1 MTSSAPRPDAVR
13 IAVFA
18 KAPVAGEVKTRLA
31 PLLGAAGAA
40 ELHASLVRH
49 AISTALRSAIGPVE
63 LWCAPDES
71 HPFFARCA
79 QDFGVALHTQRGADL
94 GERMGAAFSA
104 SLAQAI
110 PLVLIGSDC
119 AAMDASHL
127 REAARALRSH
137 DAVIAPAEDGG
148 YVLVGLS
155 RSAPTIFSGI
165 EWGASTVM
173 ARTRANLARANLRWH
188 ELETLW
194 DVDRPDDYARLQQ
207 SGLLAEAH
215 S

>member
-1 MTSSAPRPDAVR
+1 MPSSAPRPELVR

-49 AISTALRSAIGPVE
+49 TLATALGSAVGPVE

-79 QDFGVALHTQRGADL
+79 HDFGVALHAQRGADL
-94 GERMGAAFSA
+94 GERMGEAFGA
-104 SLAQAI
+104 SLAQAV

-119 AAMDASHL
+119 AALEAAHL

-137 DAVIAPAEDGG
+137 DAVVAPAQDGG
-148 YVLVGLS
+148 YVLIGLS
-155 RSAPTIFSGI
+155 RPAPTIFGGI

-173 ARTRANLARANLRWH
+173 ERTRANLARAGARWH

-194 DVDRPDDYARLQQ
+194 DVDRPEDYARLRQ